1 MNQTNPAI
9 DPQTVM
15 QSLRAKY
22 FTNNR
27 HHQITRELDR
37 LLQPDQQGGRL
48 PAPELHAGGLEAR
61 GLMVVAK
68 PGDGK
73 TTAVHRVLSR
83 HPALQAATGQDSP
96 RYIRIQVPSPATLK
110 SLGRAILGALGMNDV
125 SERAPAWD
133 IWRVV
138 KHRLSLLGIV
148 VLWIDEAQDVFL
160 SRSAREID
168 DMLKTLK
175 SLMQGDQ
182 AVVLVLSGT
191 DRLLEVARYDQQV
204 DRRFRKIM
212 SRPLVVGHHEQNLQ
226 GLIDTYCQM
235 AGIRPD
241 IEPDTLRR
249 LIHGSRGLFGRA
261 IETILAAIE
270 QALYEESCCLKRS
283 HFAEAWSIQEGC
295 SWDQNVFEINDWAA
309 LEIDSEAEEF
319 DAERTR
325 RQHQQVGR
333 G

>member
-1 MNQTNPAI
+1 MNQFNPVS

-15 QSLRAKY
+15 QRLRAKY

-37 LLQPDQQGGRL
+37 LLQPDRHGGRL
-48 PAPELHAGGLEAR
+48 PSPERHAGGLEAR

-73 TTAVHRVLSR
+73 TTAVHRVLSQ
-83 HPALQAATGQDSP
+83 HPALQAAPGKDSP

-110 SLGRAILGALGMNDV
+110 SLGRAILGELGMNDV
-125 SERAPAWD
+125 SDRAPAWD

-138 KHRLSLLGIV
+138 KHRLSLLDIV

-226 GLIDTYCQM
+226 GLIDTYCEM
-235 AGIRPD
+235 AGIQPE
-241 IEPDTLRR
+241 IELDTLRR

-270 QALYEESCCLKRS
+270 HALYEESEYLKPT

-295 SWDQNVFEINDWAA
+295 LWVKTY
-309 LEIDSEAEEF
+309 L
-319 DAERTR
+319 
-325 RQHQQVGR
+325 
-333 G
+333 